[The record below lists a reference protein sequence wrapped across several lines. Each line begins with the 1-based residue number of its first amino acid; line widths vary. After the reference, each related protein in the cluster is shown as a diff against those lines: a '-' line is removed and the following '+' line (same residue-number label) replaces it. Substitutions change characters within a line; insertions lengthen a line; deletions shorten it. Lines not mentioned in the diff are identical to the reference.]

1 MKLIR
6 RALILSSLALVLS
19 GGAAFADRYRGG
31 GGAVHG
37 GATIHGGATF
47 HGGYSHPVAT
57 HSYVGGARVGVGY
70 GYRRPIYG
78 RAPVIREH
86 YYDYRYRP
94 GLIVENYAPMDGYV
108 WVRGGWTWN
117 GYEWIWQPG
126 HYQPI
131 Y

>member
-1 MKLIR
+1 MKFIR

-19 GGAAFADRYRGG
+19 GGAAMADRYRGG
-31 GGAVHG
+31 YSHG
-37 GATIHGGATF
+37 GYRGGYS
-47 HGGYSHPVAT
+47 HGGYSRPVVT
-57 HSYVGGARVGVGY
+57 HYSPRVNVNVGYGY
-70 GYRRPIYG
+70 GYRRPIYVG
-78 RAPVIREH
+78 GPVIREH
-86 YYDYRYRP
+86 YYNYRYRP
-94 GLIVENYAPMDGYV
+94 SLLVEDYAPMEGYV